1 MDALKAVATGVRARH
16 RVRVPCQNEGVIQ
29 EMTQARTVEG
39 LSESFPFL
47 VRKLES
53 RLLRPF
59 PVRAFSCQ
67 KSAALLQQGLTGSTV

>member
-1 MDALKAVATGVRARH
+1 
-16 RVRVPCQNEGVIQ
+16 
-29 EMTQARTVEG
+29 MTQARIVEG

-67 KSAALLQQGLTGSTV
+67 KSAALLQQGLTGSTL